1 MKKSIYPLLLLLFVV
16 FLTGCSVQE
25 EEESLYHHYYLDM
38 DETRLQ
44 EETYT
49 PEADVTNVDEM
60 VAEFVD
66 GLHSSPETS
75 TNVNLLPESVNVN
88 TYALDGTMLTLDLGG
103 AYLDMPKA
111 REVLVRAGIVRSLV
125 QIDGVDYVT
134 IKTDG
139 NDLTDSQGNVIGMM
153 SMDSFVENSGKQI
166 NSYQNTTIDLYFTNE
181 TGDRLIS
188 ESRKLYYSSN
198 VPLERVVVEQLIKGP
213 RADDSYATLPPDMQ
227 ILGVSMT
234 EGVCYVNLDK
244 AFADHALN
252 IQEEIP
258 IYSIVN
264 SIIDDCNVKEVQI
277 AIEGETNLIFR
288 ESMKLDTFYQKNV
301 ELIQEES

>member
-16 FLTGCSVQE
+16 FLAGCSAQE

-38 DETRLQ
+38 DETSLQ
-44 EETYT
+44 EEAYI
-49 PEADVTNVDEM
+49 PEADVTNVDEL
-60 VAEFVD
+60 VTEFVD

-75 TNVNLLPESVNVN
+75 TNVNLLPESVVVN
-88 TYALDGTMLTLDLGG
+88 TYNLDGAVLTLDLGG

-111 REVLVRAGIVRSLV
+111 REVLVRAGIVRSLA

-134 IKTDG
+134 IKIDG
-139 NDLTDSQGNVIGMM
+139 NDLTDSQGNVIGTM
-153 SMDSFVENSGKQI
+153 SMGTFVENSGKQI
-166 NSYQNTTIDLYFTNE
+166 NSYQNTTINLYFANE

-213 RADDSYATLPPDMQ
+213 KSEGRYPTLPADMQ

-277 AIEGETNLIFR
+277 AIEGETHLTFR
-288 ESMKLDTFYQKNV
+288 ESVKLDTFYQKNV
-301 ELIQEES
+301 NLIQEES